1 MCVWGVEVNRKMRIT
16 NYKRI
21 NKVKKTASSVV
32 RGHTYVLEI
41 TAFLKKKKKMAKGGK
56 KGRSGRRLKKQKQN
70 GK

>member
-32 RGHTYVLEI
+32 RGHTSCVGNEDRSVYV
-41 TAFLKKKKKMAKGGK
+41 
-56 KGRSGRRLKKQKQN
+56 
-70 GK
+70 